1 LRGLKKEKILK
12 NQSSIENNLKE
23 IDEYSKK
30 IKADTDKNIEN
41 ITSEIKIFENKLTEL
56 KTSYNEY
63 IKNNVLAKDLENLLL
78 KVEKSIKELYSLRFN
93 KNSLKE
99 KVFSLENK
107 IKNIKIDIFT
117 TRIMNYQVFMGATK

>member
-1 LRGLKKEKILK
+1 MNIVKKLKQIQIKILK
-12 NQSSIENNLKE
+12 
-23 IDEYSKK
+23 
-30 IKADTDKNIEN
+30 N

-78 KVEKSIKELYSLRFN
+78 KVEKSIKELYSLRFY

-99 KVFSLENK
+99 KVFNLEDK
-107 IKNIKIDIFT
+107 IKKYKN
-117 TRIMNYQVFMGATK
+117 R